1 MTERPQHGLERSRPD
16 RGLARRALALAA
28 LVGLS
33 LASVASAQDGVARR
47 RMGVRW
53 VEGVPR
59 VHFSATDLADEN
71 VRETLER
78 GLPQTLVMRVY
89 AFRSNGDPL
98 AVAARSCR
106 VTLDLWERVYRV
118 EVQELGGDRSARF
131 ATLDG
136 VLGRCLVADR
146 MPIGTPADYAEGQR
160 VYFAVLI
167 ELNPVSPESVH
178 RLRRW
183 LARPAAGGRDGGDA
197 FFGSFVSLFINRQI
211 GSAQRTLRFRSQD
224 VAVRP

>member
-1 MTERPQHGLERSRPD
+1 MSIGLF
-16 RGLARRALALAA
+16 
-28 LVGLS
+28 
-33 LASVASAQDGVARR
+33 SVASAQDGVGRR

-53 VEGVPR
+53 VEGAPR
-59 VHFSATDLADEN
+59 VHFSAIDLADEN

-89 AFRSNGDPL
+89 AYRSNGEPL
-98 AVAARSCR
+98 AVTARSCR

-118 EVQELGGDRSARF
+118 EVQEVGGDRSERF
-131 ATLDG
+131 AALDG

-146 MPIGTPADYAEGQR
+146 VPVGSARDYAGQAGER
-160 VYFAVLI
+160 IYFAVLI

-183 LARPAAGGRDGGDA
+183 LARPAAGGRGSGDA

-224 VAVRP
+224 VVVRP